1 MKNVKFEFTITGFV
15 IALVLIGM
23 FTLVFSNLVGELQ
36 TEYNLEGNTSLGNYD
51 NFTEIYSFTKDIQE
65 NATNIKQDVG
75 FLDVI
80 GGFFSQGYSALKLT
94 YKSFGIYN
102 GMLDQASKDVP
113 QFAFIKDYIG
123 LIILLALFLGVGVAV
138 LVKMRI

>member
-51 NFTEIYSFTKDIQE
+51 NFTEIYNFSKAVTEQQTLTKH
-65 NATNIKQDVG
+65 V
-75 FLDVI
+75 FR
-80 GGFFSQGYSALKLT
+80 FSTYSTALR
-94 YKSFGIYN
+94 F
-102 GMLDQASKDVP
+102 
-113 QFAFIKDYIG
+113 
-123 LIILLALFLGVGVAV
+123 
-138 LVKMRI
+138 